1 MQKTQ
6 LGLFPL
12 QIFLLPGETTRL
24 HIFEDRYRQ
33 LLQDC
38 ENASILFGI
47 PYAQNGYL
55 TGYGCVVKL
64 SQVIERHAN
73 GSADIE
79 IQAVQLFRIDQF
91 YMRMGDKLYP
101 GGDVEVIDDK
111 SMRSISDNLTKRLD
125 AYFLKKQG
133 KINIEL
139 FSAQAGIFDVARSLK
154 LSEAEKL
161 SLVKAETAEK
171 REQLIVNVLKLKEKL
186 LEQENS
192 IVGEIFLN

>member
-6 LGLFPL
+6 IALFPL

-38 ENASILFGI
+38 ENASISFGI
-47 PYAQNGYL
+47 PYALNGYL

-64 SQVIERHAN
+64 SRVIERHAN

-79 IQAVQLFRIDQF
+79 IEAVQLFKLNQF

-101 GGDVEVIDDK
+101 GGDVGIIDDS
-111 SMRSISDNLTKRLD
+111 SMRSISEKLIKRLD
-125 AYFLKKQG
+125 SYFLKKQG
-133 KINIEL
+133 KINTEL
-139 FSAQAGIFDVARSLK
+139 LSPYTGVFDVAKSLK

-161 SLVKAETAEK
+161 TLVKASTPEK
-171 REQLIVNVLKLKEKL
+171 RERLIMNVLKLKEKL
-186 LEQENS
+186 LEQEKS

>member
-101 GGDVEVIDDK
+101 GGDVEVVDDK

-154 LSEAEKL
+154 LSETEKL

>member
-111 SMRSISDNLTKRLD
+111 SMGSISDNLTKRLD